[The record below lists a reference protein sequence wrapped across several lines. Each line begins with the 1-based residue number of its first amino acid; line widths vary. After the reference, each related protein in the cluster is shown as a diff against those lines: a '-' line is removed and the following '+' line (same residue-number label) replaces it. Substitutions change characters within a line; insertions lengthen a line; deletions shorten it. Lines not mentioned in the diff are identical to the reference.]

1 MPLPKKDYR
10 GQVAKMTMTELR
22 ATPGEAIDRVA
33 HGMVIEIEKNGK
45 VVAVLAGSDP
55 HLDTVVH
62 PDGTITGEI
71 PLTFRCNLGNGGYG
85 E

>member
-1 MPLPKKDYR
+1 MMEFRK
-10 GQVAKMTMTELR
+10 
-22 ATPGEAIDRVA
+22 TPGDVIERVA
-33 HGMVIEIEKNGK
+33 HGMVVHIEKNGER
-45 VVAVLAGSDP
+45 VASLVPPDGYG
-55 HLDTVVH
+55 DTVVH